1 MMRKHPIY
9 QIFFT
14 ALLSLVSGLVT
25 AQTFPNRAITLV
37 VPFAA
42 GGGADIVGRLIAQ
55 KISENVGQQMIVE
68 NRAGAAGNIGAS
80 YVAKSK
86 PDGYT
91 LLLTGPNHTT
101 NVSLF
106 RSLSYDPIKDF
117 SPITLLTGAP
127 YLLVVNPSLNVK
139 NLTELIAF
147 ARAANKPIAYG
158 SAGNGTA
165 GHLAMELLKSLT
177 DTDMLHVPYKGSS
190 PMLTDLIGGRV
201 LVGFDNVL
209 SALPYIEA
217 NQLRPIASSAAHRT
231 SKLPSIPTVAESGL
245 PGFEVMVWQGVLS
258 PADTPAD
265 VIAWLNQQFIR
276 ALKTPSV
283 AERLATMNI
292 ELFGDQP
299 NEFAQFLKKDIAKWA
314 EVVKKSGAQVD

>member
-1 MMRKHPIY
+1 MRKHSVY
-9 QIFFT
+9 KLVFA
-14 ALLSLVSGLVT
+14 ALLSLVSGIVT
-25 AQTFPNRAITLV
+25 AQPFPSRAITLV

-42 GGGADIVGRLIAQ
+42 GGGADIVGRLLAQ
-55 KISENVGQQMIVE
+55 KVSENIGQQMIVE

-106 RSLSYDPIKDF
+106 RNLTYDPIKDF
-117 SPITLLTGAP
+117 APIALLTGAP
-127 YLLVVNPSLNVK
+127 YLLVVNPSLPVK
-139 NLTELIAF
+139 NLTELITF
-147 ARAANKPIAYG
+147 ARTASKPIAYG

-165 GHLAMELLKSLT
+165 GHLAMELLKNLT
-177 DTDMLHVPYKGSS
+177 DIEMLHVPYKGSS

-209 SALPYIEA
+209 SALPYISA
-217 NQLRPIASSAAHRT
+217 NQLRAIASSAAQRT
-231 SKLPSIPTVAESGL
+231 SNLTTIPTIAESGL
-245 PGFEVMVWQGVLS
+245 PGFEVMVWQGVLA
-258 PADTPAD
+258 PAETPAD
-265 VIAWLNQQFIR
+265 VIALLNQQFIN

-283 AERLATMNI
+283 TERLAAMNI
-292 ELFGDQP
+292 ELFGNQP
-299 NEFAQFLKKDIAKWA
+299 TEFAQFLKRDIAKWA

>member
-1 MMRKHPIY
+1 MFNHAAFK
-9 QIFFT
+9 
-14 ALLSLVSGLVT
+14 LLVT
-25 AQTFPNRAITLV
+25 CCLCVLSGIVASEPFPDRAITLV
-37 VPFAA
+37 VPYAA

-55 KISENVGQQMIVE
+55 KVSEGLGQQMIVE

-106 RSLSYDPIKDF
+106 RNLTYDPVKDF
-117 SPITLLTGAP
+117 SPISLLTVAP
-127 YLLVVNPSLNVK
+127 YLLVVNPTVK
-139 NLTELIAF
+139 VNNLAELISF
-147 ARAANKPIAYG
+147 ARTSPIPIAYG

-165 GHLAMELLKSLT
+165 GHLAMELLKSMAGI
-177 DTDMLHVPYKGSS
+177 DMLHVPYKGSA

-209 SALPYIEA
+209 SALPYISA
-217 NQLRPIASSAAHRT
+217 SQLRAIASSGAQRSAG
-231 SKLPSIPTVAESGL
+231 LPAIPTIAESGL
-245 PGFEVMVWQGVLS
+245 PGFEVMVWQGVLA
-258 PADTPAD
+258 PAGTPPA
-265 VIAWLNQQFIR
+265 VIALLNQQFAI
-276 ALKTPSV
+276 ALKSPAVS
-283 AERLATMNI
+283 ERLAAMSI
-292 ELFGDQP
+292 ASFGNQP
-299 NEFAQFLKKDIAKWA
+299 DEFAQFLKNDIAKWA